1 MQEKKEENLV
11 LFGRSGGYHVRSSS
25 CPQRFRGNELGI
37 RLQKEIQRFIFACE
51 GALIVLG
58 YF

>member
-1 MQEKKEENLV
+1 MPTKI
-11 LFGRSGGYHVRSSS
+11 
-25 CPQRFRGNELGI
+25 RGNELGI

-51 GALIVLG
+51 GSLIVLG